1 MKIFL
6 TAILLTTVLYS
17 FGQISKQNCVCSESQ
32 IKADTKPD
40 TIFYLQNG
48 TSISFCGYKVENSNP
63 PIYTKFV
70 LAFCLPDTILDI
82 DIWPASEFCYIRILG
97 DTLLVD
103 GIETKK
109 SEKFYLKDSKII
121 RKTIAK
127 PSYCQLTNPDT
138 SVFGIILLDK
148 KSSIK
153 QVGIMTTP
161 HESGNDLPHLNFCT
175 QDKKQ
180 TLTVFFHPGSVANE
194 FAEFQVKIY
203 SATDSAKTLMTNSF
217 MTGKEVKPGMS
228 KENIIAIFG
237 KCYKATATN
246 NNLELIKYHIDDLSN
261 SKFLER
267 FNYSSYYAEY
277 EFKAGKLVRFRFGF
291 EYP

>member
-1 MKIFL
+1 MKKLL
-6 TAILLTTVLYS
+6 TAILLTIVFSS
-17 FGQISKQNCVCSESQ
+17 FGQTNKLNCVCSESQ

-48 TSISFCGYKVENSNP
+48 TPISFCGYKVKDSNP
-63 PIYTKFV
+63 PVYTKFV
-70 LAFCLPDTILDI
+70 LAFCLPATLLDI
-82 DIWPASEFCYIRILG
+82 DIWTASEFCNIRILG

-103 GIETKK
+103 EIESKK
-109 SEKFYLKDSKII
+109 TDKFYLKDLEII

-127 PSYCQLTNPDT
+127 PSYCQLANPDT

-153 QVGIMTTP
+153 QVGIMTTT
-161 HESGNDLPHLNFCT
+161 HESENDLPHLNFCT

-180 TLTVFFHPGSVANE
+180 TLTLFFHPGGVANE
-194 FAEFQVKIY
+194 FAEFQVKNY

-217 MTGKEVKPGMS
+217 TTGKEVKLGMS
-228 KENIIAIFG
+228 KEKVVAIFG
-237 KCYKATATN
+237 KCYNATNTN
-246 NNLELIKYHIDDLSN
+246 NNLELIKYHIDDLNN

-267 FNYSSYYAEY
+267 FNYPSYYAEY
-277 EFKAGKLVRFRFGF
+277 EFKADKLVRFRFGF